1 MESEGKTA
9 EEVLAEKK
17 AIGEADDD
25 ELPPELR
32 MEEYD
37 NEEDGVLFSRDDLGG
52 IEDEDSE
59 DGMTVSLFLWY
70 LLHTLLSWIV
80 LLS

>member
-59 DGMTVSLFLWY
+59 DGMTVSLFL
-70 LLHTLLSWIV
+70 
-80 LLS
+80 